1 MMIILNYEYS
11 REKPGP
17 MNIFHTNYLGL
28 TQTTQNSQKGCVASL
43 AAAGFAE
50 CTHPGWRARAEQC
63 AKVCDLLFP
72 SASECLRLASPR
84 TSFLCCVRNKKHS
97 AKKES
102 AKVCGVCVKQNS
114 NDERKLRVN

>member
-1 MMIILNYEYS
+1 MNYEYS

-28 TQTTQNSQKGCVASL
+28 TQTTQNSQKGCVTSL

-63 AKVCDLLFP
+63 PKSVICF
-72 SASECLRLASPR
+72 SLRPANACAWL
-84 TSFLCCVRNKKHS
+84 VQ
-97 AKKES
+97 E
-102 AKVCGVCVKQNS
+102 
-114 NDERKLRVN
+114 LRFCAV